1 MTGSFHNEARLSPSW
16 NAPMFDAPS
25 PKLVTVTFPS
35 SLTSDAHPRPFAMGM
50 PDPTMPVVTT
60 TPLAGCVMCMGP
72 PFPLHEPV
80 ARPAYS
86 AHNSRSGTR
95 SEEHT
100 SELQSLMRI
109 SYAV

>member
-50 PDPTMPVVTT
+50 TDPTMPVVTT
-60 TPLAGCVMCMGP
+60 TPLAGCVMCIGP
-72 PFPLHEPV
+72 PFPLNETAIGRPHVGIPV
-80 ARPAYS
+80 TKS
-86 AHNSRSGTR
+86 DLAHRLLIEKNNN
-95 SEEHT
+95 
-100 SELQSLMRI
+100 
-109 SYAV
+109 